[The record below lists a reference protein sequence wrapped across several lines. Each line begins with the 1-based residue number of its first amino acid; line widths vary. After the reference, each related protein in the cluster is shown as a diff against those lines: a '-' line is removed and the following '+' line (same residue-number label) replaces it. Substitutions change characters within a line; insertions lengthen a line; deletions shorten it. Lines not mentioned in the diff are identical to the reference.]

1 MLKRGGLATLPLYFF
16 ALISIVFAL
25 IQAAGWPIWPLLIA
39 SIIALALIIERLYSL
54 RRPKVLPPGLL
65 QSVLAVLRRGGY
77 DANGLRQLEEGSPL
91 GRVLAAGI
99 RNQNASREIMREAIE
114 ESGRMVYHQLERYL
128 TTLGTIASIA
138 PLLGLL
144 GTLVGMIDIF
154 GSQTPGTGNPQQL
167 AYGIS
172 VALYN
177 TAFGLLIAIPALIFW
192 RHFRALVDGYVVDM
206 EQQAVKL
213 VEVIHGERS

>member
-1 MLKRGGLATLPLYFF
+1 MF
-16 ALISIVFAL
+16 AI

-39 SIIALALIIERLYSL
+39 SVIALALIIERLYSL
-54 RRPKVLPPGLL
+54 RRSKVLPVGLL
-65 QSVLAVLRRGGY
+65 QSVLRVLEGGGY
-77 DANGLRQLEEGSPL
+77 DPSGLRQLEEGSPL

-114 ESGRMVYHQLERYL
+114 ESGRLVYHQLERYL

-144 GTLVGMIDIF
+144 GTLVGMIEIF
-154 GSQTPGTGNPQQL
+154 GSQSPGTGSPQQL

-177 TAFGLLIAIPALIFW
+177 TSFGLLIAIPALIFW
-192 RHFRALVDGYVVDM
+192 RHFRALVDSYVVDM

-213 VEVIHGERS
+213 VEVIHDDRR

>member
-1 MLKRGGLATLPLYFF
+1 M
-16 ALISIVFAL
+16 SN
-25 IQAAGWPIWPLLIA
+25 
-39 SIIALALIIERLYSL
+39 
-54 RRPKVLPPGLL
+54 VLPIGLL
-65 QSVLAVLRRGGY
+65 QSVLATLRNGGY
-77 DANGLRQLEEGSPL
+77 DAARLQALEESSPL

-144 GTLVGMIDIF
+144 GTLVGMIEIF
-154 GSQTPGTGNPQQL
+154 GSQAPGSGSPEQL

-172 VALYN
+172 IALYN

-213 VEVIHGERS
+213 VEVIHGDRS

>member
-1 MLKRGGLATLPLYFF
+1 MF
-16 ALISIVFAL
+16 AI

-39 SIIALALIIERLYSL
+39 SVIALALIIERLYSL
-54 RRPKVLPPGLL
+54 QRAKVLPVGLL
-65 QSVLAVLRRGGY
+65 QSVIASLANGGY
-77 DANGLRQLEEGSPL
+77 DAVRLNALEEGSPL

-99 RNQNASREIMREAIE
+99 RNQNSSREVMREAIE
-114 ESGRMVYHQLERYL
+114 ESGRMVYSQLERYL

-154 GSQTPGTGNPQQL
+154 GAQSPATGNPQQL

-177 TAFGLLIAIPALIFW
+177 TTFGLLIAIPALIFW
-192 RHFRALVDGYVVDM
+192 RHFRALIDKFVVDM
-206 EQQAVKL
+206 EQQAIKL
-213 VEVIHGERS
+213 VEVVHGERK

>member
-1 MLKRGGLATLPLYFF
+1 MF
-16 ALISIVFAL
+16 AI

-39 SIIALALIIERLYSL
+39 SVIALALIIERLYSL
-54 RRPKVLPPGLL
+54 RASKILPAGLL
-65 QSVLAVLRRGGY
+65 QSVLSTIRQGGY
-77 DANGLRQLEEGSPL
+77 DTARLQTLEESSPL
-91 GRVLAAGI
+91 GCVLAAGL

-114 ESGRMVYHQLERYL
+114 ESGRMVTHQLERYL

-144 GTLVGMIDIF
+144 GTLVGMIDSF
-154 GSQTPGTGNPQQL
+154 GSQSPATGNPQQL
-167 AYGIS
+167 AQGIS
-172 VALYN
+172 IALYN

-192 RHFRALVDGYVVDM
+192 RHFRALVDTYVVDM

-213 VEVIHGERS
+213 VEVVHGERN

>member
-1 MLKRGGLATLPLYFF
+1 MF
-16 ALISIVFAL
+16 AI

-39 SIIALALIIERLYSL
+39 SVVALALIIERLYSL
-54 RRPKVLPPGLL
+54 RRTQVLPAGLL
-65 QSVLAVLRRGGY
+65 QSVLSSLANGGY
-77 DANGLRQLEEGSPL
+77 DVTQLHSLEESSPL

-99 RNQNASREIMREAIE
+99 RNQNSSREVMREAIE
-114 ESGRMVYHQLERYL
+114 ESGRMVYSQLERYL

-154 GSQTPGTGNPQQL
+154 GAQSPATGNPQQL

-177 TAFGLLIAIPALIFW
+177 TTFGLLIAIPALIFW
-192 RHFRALVDGYVVDM
+192 RHFRALIDKFVVDM
-206 EQQAVKL
+206 EQQAIKL
-213 VEVIHGERS
+213 VEVVHGERN

>member
-1 MLKRGGLATLPLYFF
+1 LLKRGGLATLLFYSI
-16 ALISIVFAL
+16 ALITIVFAI

-39 SIIALALIIERLYSL
+39 SIVALALIIERLYSL

-77 DANGLRQLEEGSPL
+77 DANSLRQLEEGSPL

-99 RNQNASREIMREAIE
+99 RNQNASREIMRESIE

-213 VEVIHGERS
+213 VEVIHGERD

>member
-1 MLKRGGLATLPLYFF
+1 MF
-16 ALISIVFAL
+16 AI

-39 SIIALALIIERLYSL
+39 SVIALALIIERLYSL
-54 RRPKVLPPGLL
+54 RAARILPPGLL
-65 QSVLAVLRRGGY
+65 QSVLSTLRQGGY
-77 DANGLRQLEEGSPL
+77 DAVRLRSLEESSPL

-99 RNQNASREIMREAIE
+99 RNQNSSREVMRESIE
-114 ESGRMVYHQLERYL
+114 ESGRMVTHQLERYL

-154 GSQTPGTGNPQQL
+154 GSQSPTTGNPQQL
-167 AYGIS
+167 AHGIS
-172 VALYN
+172 IALYN
-177 TAFGLLIAIPALIFW
+177 TSFGLLIAIPALIFW

-206 EQQAVKL
+206 EQQAIKL
-213 VEVIHGERS
+213 VEVIHGERN

>member
-1 MLKRGGLATLPLYFF
+1 M
-16 ALISIVFAL
+16 

-39 SIIALALIIERLYSL
+39 SVIALALIIERFYSL
-54 RRPKVLPPGLL
+54 RAARILPPGLL
-65 QSVLAVLRRGGY
+65 QSVVSTLRQGGY
-77 DANGLRQLEEGSPL
+77 DAARLQSLEQSSPL

-99 RNQNASREIMREAIE
+99 RNQDSSREVMRESIE
-114 ESGRMVYHQLERYL
+114 ESGRMVTHQLERYL

-154 GSQTPGTGNPQQL
+154 GSQSPTTGNPQQL
-167 AYGIS
+167 AHGIS
-172 VALYN
+172 IALYN
-177 TAFGLLIAIPALIFW
+177 TSFGLLIAIPALIFW

-206 EQQAVKL
+206 EQQAIKL
-213 VEVIHGERS
+213 VEVIHGERN

>member
-1 MLKRGGLATLPLYFF
+1 MF
-16 ALISIVFAL
+16 AI

-39 SIIALALIIERLYSL
+39 SVIALALIIERLYSL
-54 RRPKVLPPGLL
+54 RATRIIPAGLL
-65 QSVLAVLRRGGY
+65 QSVLTTLRQGGY
-77 DANGLRQLEEGSPL
+77 DASRLQALEAGSPL
-91 GRVLAAGI
+91 GCVLAAGI
-99 RNQNASREIMREAIE
+99 RNQSSSREIMRESIE
-114 ESGRMVYHQLERYL
+114 EAGRMVTHQLERYL

-154 GSQTPGTGNPQQL
+154 GSQSPATGNPQQL
-167 AYGIS
+167 AHGIS
-172 VALYN
+172 IALYN

-192 RHFRALVDGYVVDM
+192 RHFRALVDTYVVDM

-213 VEVIHGERS
+213 VEVIHGERH

>member
-1 MLKRGGLATLPLYFF
+1 
-16 ALISIVFAL
+16 VFAI

-39 SIIALALIIERLYSL
+39 SVIALALIIERLYSL
-54 RRPKVLPPGLL
+54 RRQKVLPEGLL
-65 QSVLAVLRRGGY
+65 QSVLSTLSRGGY
-77 DANGLRQLEEGSPL
+77 DAAGLDALENNTPL

-99 RNQNASREIMREAIE
+99 RNQNNSREVMREAIE
-114 ESGRMVYHQLERYL
+114 ESGRMVYSQLERYL

-154 GSQTPGTGNPQQL
+154 GAQSPATGNPQQL

-177 TAFGLLIAIPALIFW
+177 TTFGLLIAIPALIFW
-192 RHFRALVDGYVVDM
+192 RHFRALIDKLVVEM
-206 EQQAVKL
+206 EQQSIKL
-213 VEVIHGERS
+213 VEVVHGERN

>member
-1 MLKRGGLATLPLYFF
+1 MF
-16 ALISIVFAL
+16 AI

-39 SIIALALIIERLYSL
+39 SVIALALIIERLYSL
-54 RRPKVLPPGLL
+54 RASKILPPGLL
-65 QSVLAVLRRGGY
+65 QSVLTT
-77 DANGLRQLEEGSPL
+77 LRQGGFDAARLQTLEESAPL

-99 RNQNASREIMREAIE
+99 RNQDASREIMREAIE
-114 ESGRMVYHQLERYL
+114 ESGRMVTYQLERYL

-154 GSQTPGTGNPQQL
+154 GSQSPTTGSPEQL
-167 AYGIS
+167 AHGIS
-172 VALYN
+172 IALYN

-192 RHFRALVDGYVVDM
+192 RHFRALIDGYVVDM

-213 VEVIHGERS
+213 VEVVHGERR

>member
-1 MLKRGGLATLPLYFF
+1 MF
-16 ALISIVFAL
+16 AI

-39 SIIALALIIERLYSL
+39 SVVALALIIERLYSL
-54 RRPKVLPPGLL
+54 RRTKVLPVGLL
-65 QSVLAVLRRGGY
+65 QSVLSRLANGGY
-77 DANGLRQLEEGSPL
+77 DAAHFNALEENSPL
-91 GRVLAAGI
+91 GRVLAAGV
-99 RNQNASREIMREAIE
+99 RNQNSSREVMREAIE
-114 ESGRMVYHQLERYL
+114 ESGRMVYSQLERYL

-154 GSQTPGTGNPQQL
+154 GAQSPATGNPQQL

-177 TAFGLLIAIPALIFW
+177 TTFGLLIAIPALIFW
-192 RHFRALVDGYVVDM
+192 RHFRALIDKFIVDM
-206 EQQAVKL
+206 EQQAIRL
-213 VEVIHGERS
+213 VEVVHGERN

>member
-1 MLKRGGLATLPLYFF
+1 MGGLATLPFCL
-16 ALISIVFAL
+16 SSGWDNVFAI

-39 SIIALALIIERLYSL
+39 SVIALALIIERLYSL
-54 RRPKVLPPGLL
+54 RAAKILPAGLL
-65 QSVLAVLRRGGY
+65 QSVLATLRQGGY
-77 DANGLRQLEEGSPL
+77 DTARLQTLEEGSPL

-114 ESGRMVYHQLERYL
+114 ESGRMVTHQLERYL

-154 GSQTPGTGNPQQL
+154 GSQSPATGNPQQL
-167 AYGIS
+167 AHGIS
-172 VALYN
+172 IALYN
-177 TAFGLLIAIPALIFW
+177 TAFGLLIAIPSLIFW
-192 RHFRALVDGYVVDM
+192 RHFRALVDSYVVDM
-206 EQQAVKL
+206 EQQAIKL
-213 VEVIHGERS
+213 VEVVHGERT

>member
-1 MLKRGGLATLPLYFF
+1 MPPSPFERARLF
-16 ALISIVFAL
+16 SI

-39 SIIALALIIERLYSL
+39 SITALALIVERLYSL
-54 RRPKVLPPGLL
+54 RRQKVLPPGLL
-65 QSVLAVLRRGGY
+65 QSVLSTLASGGY
-77 DANGLRQLEEGSPL
+77 DAQRLAALEENSPL

-154 GSQTPGTGNPQQL
+154 GAQSPVTGNPQQL

-177 TAFGLLIAIPALIFW
+177 TTFGLLIAIPALIFW
-192 RHFRALVDGYVVDM
+192 RHFRALIDNFVVDM
-206 EQQAVKL
+206 EQQAIKL
-213 VEVIHGERS
+213 VEVVHGERN